1 MPYKSEAQ
9 RKYFNANRE
18 KLEAEGVDVDEWNE
32 SSKGKK
38 LPEKVKD
45 SEKQAFVRQLVA
57 YLLKKKNKEPNS
69 TKPGVAP
76 MNEQKTESAHLAEK
90 AASLLANMSK
100 KAGIVDHVPELLGSL
115 GGGLIGGLKTPE
127 VTGSNNP
134 IINRIRGDVYPK
146 ENARMQNIL
155 RGAAT
160 GLTGVIGGRAGYT
173 IGDLLSKTPVVAN
186 RFVSPGVQK
195 LIQQILPKITMVGGA
210 GAGGASGLAGYDL
223 LKNISERSKDLGKAE
238 KKGYVQQGRGID
250 MSNRLPGKSVNEAIA
265 AQNQPNLSDRYRQ
278 ANRDVNVLGH
288 AALGG
293 GAGATLGAGLGVL
306 AQALLPKAL
315 RGNFSREAIA
325 KTLGVAG
332 GTLGAGVGG
341 MLGIRS
347 NNTNPYLKN
356 PTQLKLGYVLSPA
369 EKRAFIEMVKVARC
383 WKGYEPVPGKKAYSD
398 GSCRPVG
405 SGDKKKTEKKAF
417 NQTIL
422 QAGRGM
428 LNQGGNMLAR
438 GIGNMASGGMRM
450 AGQLGSSAM
459 QAAAPVAQ
467 AGFNMGR
474 QALNRIPGNAMLG
487 AGVGAAGMAAMPSIA
502 RGINNAGQAIGQGVL
517 DAGQMAQRGMNTVYN
532 TGMAPFRALNR
543 AGENLGQGVFDAYQG
558 GKNMA
563 NQGMNMI
570 YNTGMAPF
578 RALNRAGENLGQGA
592 FDAYQG
598 GKNLANQGMNMIYNT
613 GMAPFRALNRAG
625 ENLGQGAF
633 DAYQGGKNMLGQGL
647 QSSGQLLSSAGRY
660 LQNP

>member
-57 YLLKKKNKEPNS
+57 YFLKKKNKEPNS
-69 TKPGVAP
+69 TKPGVEP
-76 MNEQKTESAHLAEK
+76 MNEQKTEAAHLAKK

-100 KAGIVDHVPELLGSL
+100 KAGIVDHIPELLGSL
-115 GGGLIGGLKTPE
+115 GGGLVGGLKTPE
-127 VTGSNNP
+127 VTDSNNP
-134 IINRIRGDVYPK
+134 IINRIRGDVYPR

-173 IGDLLSKTPVVAN
+173 VGDLLSRTPIVAN

-238 KKGYVQQGRGID
+238 KKGYVQQGRGIY
-250 MSNRLPGKSVNEAIA
+250 MSDRSPGKSVNEAIA
-265 AQNQPNLSDRYRQ
+265 AQNQPSLSDRYRQ
-278 ANRDVNVLGH
+278 INRDVNVLGH
-288 AALGG
+288 TALGG
-293 GAGATLGAGLGVL
+293 GAGAGLGVL

-325 KTLGVAG
+325 RTLGTAG
-332 GTLGAGVGG
+332 GVLGAGVGG

-417 NQTIL
+417 NQTML
-422 QAGRGM
+422 QAGRGI

-517 DAGQMAQRGMNTVYN
+517 DAGQMAQ
-532 TGMAPFRALNR
+532 
-543 AGENLGQGVFDAYQG
+543 
-558 GKNMA
+558 
-563 NQGMNMI
+563 QGMHTV